1 MDSQTQLDRM
11 EALLNQIL
19 ELLLTVLETADDD
32 SEPLLDF
39 DGHAHGSPRSLDIL

>member
-1 MDSQTQLDRM
+1 MDNQEQLDRM
-11 EALLNQIL
+11 EAILNQIL

-32 SEPLLDF
+32 RETLLDF